1 MGGKDISAEMIFLF
15 DCLDLAR
22 TFIFVVCVAMLVWSN
37 TFRLRNVSVLN
48 QRGTVIMGRLESFT
62 LDILGENKN
71 AQGCLTAAK
80 YSDDNDGPCH
90 SWQ

>member
-1 MGGKDISAEMIFLF
+1 MGRKDISAEMIFLF

-22 TFIFVVCVAMLVWSN
+22 TFIFFFCVAMLVWSN
-37 TFRLRNVSVLN
+37 TFRLRN
-48 QRGTVIMGRLESFT
+48 QGGTVIMGRLEHFT

-90 SWQ
+90 FWQ